1 MLKNFQ
7 KSLLI
12 STAIPVAFMAASAAQ
27 ARDVSVPAP
36 VAPATSVPG
45 TTVNAA
51 IVTAITAPDDANLK
65 LTVPSAGVVLG
76 DSIVLNPNPGQGD
89 GKIEFLSDGK
99 IGEGEAATGSVTDG
113 AGAIFKDLWVECEAN
128 SIEW

>member
-1 MLKNFQ
+1 MFQ
-7 KSLLI
+7 SNCHHLVLHVLTQPFPTLRSSDLNCQNSLLI
-12 STAIPVAFMAASAAQ
+12 ATASPVSFMAASAAQ

-65 LTVPSAGVVLG
+65 LTVPSAGVENGRRSCRERGGL
-76 DSIVLNPNPGQGD
+76 
-89 GKIEFLSDGK
+89 
-99 IGEGEAATGSVTDG
+99 
-113 AGAIFKDLWVECEAN
+113 
-128 SIEW
+128 

>member
-45 TTVNAA
+45 TTVNAE
-51 IVTAITAPDDANLK
+51 IVTAIKATHNANLK

-76 DSIVLNPNPGQGD
+76 DSIVLKPNNGQGECR
-89 GKIEFLSDGK
+89 IEFLTDSKNGADVA
-99 IGEGEAATGSVTDG
+99 EPGS
-113 AGAIFKDLWVECEAN
+113 
-128 SIEW
+128 S

>member
-36 VAPATSVPG
+36 VAPATSVTGP
-45 TTVNAA
+45 TVNAA
-51 IVTAITAPDDANLK
+51 IVTAITAPDDANRQQ
-65 LTVPSAGVVLG
+65 TVPAPGVLLG
-76 DSIVLNPNPGQGD
+76 GSLGLYPHPVQGD
-89 GKIEFLSDGK
+89 GQVEFLPHS
-99 IGEGEAATGSVTDG
+99 TTR
-113 AGAIFKDLWVECEAN
+113 LRQP
-128 SIEW
+128 

>member
-36 VAPATSVPG
+36 VATATSVPG

-51 IVTAITAPDDANLK
+51 IVTAITTPDDANLK
-65 LTVPSAGVVLG
+65 LTVPSAGVVFG
-76 DSIVLNPNPGQGD
+76 DWIVTNPTNGNSD
-89 GKIEFLSDGK
+89 GKIEFLRPCK
-99 IGEGEAATGSVTDG
+99 MG
-113 AGAIFKDLWVECEAN
+113 AVDA
-128 SIEW
+128 

>member
-1 MLKNFQ
+1 MGAAFYAALEHEGNGINMLKNFQ

-65 LTVPSAGVVLG
+65 LTVPSAGRSEEHTSELQ
-76 DSIVLNPNPGQGD
+76 SLMRI
-89 GKIEFLSDGK
+89 
-99 IGEGEAATGSVTDG
+99 
-113 AGAIFKDLWVECEAN
+113 
-128 SIEW
+128 

>member
-12 STAIPVAFMAASAAQ
+12 STAIPVAFLAASAAQ

-45 TTVNAA
+45 TPVNAA
-51 IVTAITAPDDANLK
+51 IVTAIPAPDAANLK
-65 LTVPSAGVVLG
+65 LTVPSPGVLLG
-76 DSIVLNPNPGQGD
+76 DPTVPNLTTRQVV
-89 GKIEFLSDGK
+89 GKIEFLIHAK
-99 IGEGEAATGSVTDG
+99 
-113 AGAIFKDLWVECEAN
+113 L
-128 SIEW
+128 